1 MLQSLCAVRHAVA
14 CAPCSKLHG
23 TDRASELESLTAVLW
38 GCAHGSSPSMPVKGF
53 HINMNTSLKPPVP
66 YMLKVRLLHR
76 QEHQAGRSLDTT
88 TFHDVS

>member
-53 HINMNTSLKPPVP
+53 HINMNTSLNSEAASTVHAEGET
-66 YMLKVRLLHR
+66 VAS
-76 QEHQAGRSLDTT
+76 AGASGRALIG
-88 TFHDVS
+88 HHNIP